1 MSSDIFSMIR
11 NLFSTSSIFVLRT
24 VVVTKLLVSDILF
37 STLIFVFKTAVVT
50 IPQMPG
56 IFLSKS
62 HFSLNFVYQCGTGLY
77 ELKGLHQELSYL
89 NYSLLSFVCWILCF
103 SQLDYLLH
111 PLFFSKVYRMS
122 DKKTC
127 HT

>member
-1 MSSDIFSMIR
+1 MIR

-62 HFSLNFVYQCGTGLY
+62 HFSLNFVYQCGIGLY

-89 NYSLLSFVCWILCF
+89 NYSLLSFVC
-103 SQLDYLLH
+103 
-111 PLFFSKVYRMS
+111 
-122 DKKTC
+122 
-127 HT
+127 